1 MEVQSNFPDIMFDM
15 DINSNPILSSPNSE
29 YSIQFR
35 QTKESFVDIE
45 LYKQFLDNAISRF
58 RHSRTYKHYKGYLI
72 DLGLNRCQLLPNINT
87 EMDITIEMHHNF
99 LTIYDIAL
107 MICEHVLNTV
117 GSITT
122 FELVML
128 LKEEHKNNRVP
139 IVMLS
144 KTAHQMFHN
153 NEMVIPAQA
162 CFGFWSELLIKYY
175 RGITKDIANKT
186 ILFLNKSLEIEK
198 NNLEHNE
205 VLLKLR
211 DHVLSWSNYNEYAEL
226 PKLNYIMN
234 Y

>member
-1 MEVQSNFPDIMFDM
+1 MEQKTNFPDIIFDL
-15 DINSNPILSSPNSE
+15 DVNSNPTLSSPNSE
-29 YSIQFR
+29 YCIQFR
-35 QTKESFVDIE
+35 QTKETFIDIE
-45 LYKQFLDNAISRF
+45 LYKDFLDNAISRF
-58 RHSRTYKHYKGYLI
+58 RHSRTYKNYKSYLI
-72 DLGLNRCQLLPNINT
+72 DLGLNKCQLLPNINT
-87 EMDITIEMHHNF
+87 EMNVSIEMHHNF

-128 LKEEHKNNRVP
+128 LKQEHKENRIP

-162 CFGFWSELLIKYY
+162 CFGFWSELLLKYY
-175 RGITKDIANKT
+175 RGITKDIANKV

-198 NNLEHNE
+198 NDIQYNNT
-205 VLLKLR
+205 LLKLR
-211 DHVLSWSNYNEYAEL
+211 DHVIGWSNYNEYADT
-226 PKLNYIMN
+226 PRISSVTY
-234 Y
+234 